1 MSLDFYCKEEDDI
14 REESINRYRN
24 LFINYDTKTPSLV
37 EALEQMFKS
46 SNLDKKKIDE
56 LIFDMI
62 NQCSTRIDPDFENIQ
77 SKYRDITKEDAYI
90 ICSYTCESIDRAYS
104 PYRLLNRSL
113 VANNRE
119 FGVNN
124 ISKYLYIFLKSL
136 RKLPR
141 YYPENNLLY
150 RCLTIQVDLS
160 QKEDNKSSY
169 RIGNKKT
176 FWGFTSTSTNPNTT
190 YNFLK
195 KKDNESE
202 AMKTGTIFIL
212 SGDVWGYNIEPF
224 NFFHEKEILLEP
236 ERKYTI
242 TNILPPLNGV
252 ISINCDILKTNL
264 VLSDKIESNMSSYD
278 NTGDENQS
286 SVDLGE
292 CLIKFEMEAKINEE
306 EKYTLGTGILCN
318 IPSKNMTALITFN
331 HMLNSDFLNY
341 GEKMIVKIKRKQ
353 LEINIKINRY
363 KYTNEE
369 LDITILEILNVDNIN
384 IFIDMDK
391 YINSKNYKDVE
402 ISSVTFKNDI
412 EFEILNGKI
421 TEKNNDNYK
430 CDIKSNKEGMI
441 IIKDSQKL
449 IGLKKENDEI
459 IPMNIIL
466 NKINYIKCIYEIK
479 SKDISKEIQI
489 INNKSH
495 FDNEIQNQEIGQE
508 IKVIINGEIKSN
520 IFKRKFIKEGV
531 YTIYFL
537 SYKPITN
544 MSYMFYDCTT
554 LQELDFS
561 SFNTNQ
567 VNNMASMLCNCR
579 ALNQLK
585 LKSLNTN
592 KVTNMRSM
600 FCNCRSLKEIDL
612 SAFNTEQVTDMSF
625 MFFNCRSLQLLNL
638 SSFNTDQVKS
648 MSYMFS
654 HCSSLKEINLTSFNT
669 NQVTDLSC
677 MFSHCSSLNTL
688 NLSAFDT
695 TKVTDMSCMF
705 HNCSSLKKLDISNF
719 KTSQV
724 NSMTYMLDSINKEC
738 KVECK
743 DKQII
748 EEIENST
755 GCTIF

>member
-141 YYPENNLLY
+141 YYPENNVLY

-169 RIGNKKT
+169 RIKNKKT

-202 AMKTGTIFIL
+202 AMKTGTIFTL

-278 NTGDENQS
+278 NTGDENQG

-430 CDIKSNKEGMI
+430 CDIESNKEGMI

-495 FDNEIQNQEIGQE
+495 FDNEIQNQEIDQE
-508 IKVIINGEIKSN
+508 IKVIINGEIKSI

-567 VNNMASMLCNCR
+567 VNNMTSMLCNCR

-585 LKSLNTN
+585 LKS
-592 KVTNMRSM
+592 
-600 FCNCRSLKEIDL
+600 
-612 SAFNTEQVTDMSF
+612 
-625 MFFNCRSLQLLNL
+625 
-638 SSFNTDQVKS
+638 
-648 MSYMFS
+648 
-654 HCSSLKEINLTSFNT
+654 
-669 NQVTDLSC
+669 
-677 MFSHCSSLNTL
+677 
-688 NLSAFDT
+688 
-695 TKVTDMSCMF
+695 
-705 HNCSSLKKLDISNF
+705 
-719 KTSQV
+719 
-724 NSMTYMLDSINKEC
+724 
-738 KVECK
+738 
-743 DKQII
+743 
-748 EEIENST
+748 
-755 GCTIF
+755 

>member
-544 MSYMFYDCTT
+544 MSYMFYDCAT

-567 VNNMASMLCNCR
+567 VNNMTSMLCNCR

-688 NLSAFDT
+688 NLSVFDT

-748 EEIENST
+748 EEIKNST

>member
-119 FGVNN
+119 YGVNN

-202 AMKTGTIFIL
+202 AIKTGTIFIL

-421 TEKNNDNYK
+421 TEKK
-430 CDIKSNKEGMI
+430 MI
-441 IIKDSQKL
+441 F
-449 IGLKKENDEI
+449 
-459 IPMNIIL
+459 
-466 NKINYIKCIYEIK
+466 IN
-479 SKDISKEIQI
+479 
-489 INNKSH
+489 
-495 FDNEIQNQEIGQE
+495 
-508 IKVIINGEIKSN
+508 VI
-520 IFKRKFIKEGV
+520 
-531 YTIYFL
+531 
-537 SYKPITN
+537 
-544 MSYMFYDCTT
+544 
-554 LQELDFS
+554 
-561 SFNTNQ
+561 
-567 VNNMASMLCNCR
+567 
-579 ALNQLK
+579 
-585 LKSLNTN
+585 
-592 KVTNMRSM
+592 
-600 FCNCRSLKEIDL
+600 
-612 SAFNTEQVTDMSF
+612 
-625 MFFNCRSLQLLNL
+625 
-638 SSFNTDQVKS
+638 
-648 MSYMFS
+648 
-654 HCSSLKEINLTSFNT
+654 
-669 NQVTDLSC
+669 
-677 MFSHCSSLNTL
+677 
-688 NLSAFDT
+688 
-695 TKVTDMSCMF
+695 
-705 HNCSSLKKLDISNF
+705 
-719 KTSQV
+719 
-724 NSMTYMLDSINKEC
+724 
-738 KVECK
+738 
-743 DKQII
+743 
-748 EEIENST
+748 
-755 GCTIF
+755 